1 MHHRLFSFG
10 AADDG
15 HNSCLIRQLQFQG
28 SIVRFLLVQ
37 LETHN
42 APTVRCSFSANIK
55 RQMQAAAF
63 DNLEHD
69 VSLVLVRL
77 DQIVKAHRPF
87 GVCWII
93 LTSFREEEKQAQASF
108 FVNSSM
114 SRPWTPSGHDTNLQR
129 CSVYSVIRWLPKLIT
144 LWLAMIFKV
153 KDMRASG
160 ELHSILSLPITRGD
174 YGRGLSA
181 GGQDSGQGKEEIP
194 FRQRAVSVSYI
205 A

>member
-1 MHHRLFSFG
+1 MFLFLVPCNGTKINHNLILRSPITRQKTASVFCPGIHKGMHHRLFSFG

-55 RQMQAAAF
+55 RQRSTSERQMQAAAF

-77 DQIVKAHRPF
+77 DQIVKAHRPLCV
-87 GVCWII
+87 GG
-93 LTSFREEEKQAQASF
+93 L
-108 FVNSSM
+108 
-114 SRPWTPSGHDTNLQR
+114 NLQW
-129 CSVYSVIRWLPKLIT
+129 SLLDHPDKL
-144 LWLAMIFKV
+144 
-153 KDMRASG
+153 
-160 ELHSILSLPITRGD
+160 
-174 YGRGLSA
+174 
-181 GGQDSGQGKEEIP
+181 
-194 FRQRAVSVSYI
+194 
-205 A
+205 